1 MRQHVVYILDLSM
14 TLTFDLF
21 VDGGGGILSEFYSQF
36 LSCFTMKNISWTNL
50 FYTWDKCL
58 LQNPNEQL
66 VQDVSSTA
74 VLTPLDDD
82 LVGEIKELEDRGN
95 WSGRFDFLMS
105 LLGYSVGLGNVW
117 RFPYLAYSNGGGTTL
132 QSCWHLNFK
141 RKTFW
146 ILYMHATFLILHL

>member
-1 MRQHVVYILDLSM
+1 M
-14 TLTFDLF
+14 
-21 VDGGGGILSEFYSQF
+21 
-36 LSCFTMKNISWTNL
+36 
-50 FYTWDKCL
+50 
-58 LQNPNEQL
+58 QNPNEQL

-132 QSCWHLNFK
+132 QSCLHLIFK
-141 RKTFW
+141 RKTFFN
-146 ILYMHATFLILHL
+146 IVYACNLFNPTFIALYTFIFRGGIVCITPIRRLHGLTKLVQSCNVKTIVYLLK

>member
-1 MRQHVVYILDLSM
+1 MA
-14 TLTFDLF
+14 
-21 VDGGGGILSEFYSQF
+21 VDI
-36 LSCFTMKNISWTNL
+36 
-50 FYTWDKCL
+50 

-82 LVGEIKELEDRGN
+82 LVGEVKELEDRGN

-117 RFPYLAYSNGGGTTL
+117 RFPYLAYSNGGGKDE
-132 QSCWHLNFK
+132 FK
-141 RKTFW
+141 AYRLSLAPFTSLLKGFQKISSSFIFSWFFSFGFHFPKLEIRTFCSDSNPN
-146 ILYMHATFLILHL
+146 LYQVVQK